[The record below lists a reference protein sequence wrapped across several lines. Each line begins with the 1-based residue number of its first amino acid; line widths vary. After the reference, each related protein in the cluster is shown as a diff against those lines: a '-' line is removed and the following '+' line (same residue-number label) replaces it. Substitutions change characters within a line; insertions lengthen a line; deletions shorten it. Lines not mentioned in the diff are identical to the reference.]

1 LWLVKGVW
9 LKRSIYIDLE
19 DAQITEIEERS
30 LFIRSVLEQMGVP
43 LDDIWTD
50 ILLSVEQMVM
60 LRRLLLSIQ
69 IEIIDDGDRGTK
81 IFNND
86 ILLAEWK
93 KPRFILRIDNSSKK
107 QAKKLYYEMI
117 VETYFN
123 EENKNE

>member
-1 LWLVKGVW
+1 M
-9 LKRSIYIDLE
+9 KRSIYIDLE